1 MKIANV
7 LELLLLAAA
16 LGPGWVWVN
25 VAERRVAR
33 PDRSGLLEAAE
44 LVVIGAL
51 CTTVAALVVLS
62 AAQAV
67 GAIDVA
73 DVRSDGAAY
82 LLAQPGR
89 SLPVIATLLCASYAL
104 AWGAARLTYGRHQ
117 PTQQPGTV
125 WREVLG
131 ARKGE
136 AAAVATV
143 ELRDGRRIQG
153 VVASYTHTG
162 PEQPREL
169 ALAAPMRV
177 QSDADATPVDLP
189 GEVLILHG
197 EDIMSI
203 NVTYVAAP
211 PTDSASTAPRPA
223 PRLARA
229 LGDATPAEGT
239 KRSAEERRVA

>member
-33 PDRSGLLEAAE
+33 PNRSGLLEAAE
-44 LVVIGAL
+44 LVVMGAL
-51 CTTVAALVVLS
+51 CTTAAALVVLS

-73 DVRSDGAAY
+73 EVRSDGAAY
-82 LLAQPGR
+82 VLAQPAR
-89 SLPVIATLLCASYAL
+89 SLPVIATLLSVSYAL
-104 AWGAARLTYGRHQ
+104 AWVAARVTYGHHQ

-153 VVASYTHTG
+153 IVASYTHTG

-177 QSDADATPVDLP
+177 QSDADATPVDLL

-197 EDIMSI
+197 EDILSI

-211 PTDSASTAPRPA
+211 AADSVWTARRPV
-223 PRLARA
+223 PRLAR
-229 LGDATPAEGT
+229 GATSAAETGC
-239 KRSAEERRVA
+239 SAEVRRVA

>member
-51 CTTVAALVVLS
+51 CTTLAALVVLS
-62 AAQAV
+62 AAQAI
-67 GAIDVA
+67 GAINVA

-82 LLAQPGR
+82 VLAQPAR
-89 SLPVIATLLCASYAL
+89 SLPVIATLLAASYAL

-131 ARKGE
+131 ARKSE

-143 ELRDGRRIQG
+143 ELRNGRRIQG

-177 QSDADATPVDLP
+177 QPDTDATPVDLP

-197 EDIMSI
+197 EDILSI
-203 NVTYVAAP
+203 NVSYVAAAP
-211 PTDSASTAPRPA
+211 PDNASIARRAMPR
-223 PRLARA
+223 RARA
-229 LGDATPAEGT
+229 RGESTPAARLEGC
-239 KRSAEERRVA
+239 AEERRVA